1 MTRHDLTLV
10 AGTFALSPVER
21 AESEW
26 AKDMVDVRNLLGIR
40 YSDHL
45 SSHTLNFSEVPIPF
59 RPAVKQYLKFKL
71 DSNWSHSRARNA
83 LSFLRR
89 YLVWFDVHY
98 HSMQTFHN
106 LGASDT
112 DAYLHYLRSTP
123 NCQGNKHSDLDIW
136 DAITHVK
143 LFLKHLQRINSPLAP
158 AKPVDDIIWREH
170 AGKKPQR
177 NLNAAKYIPESV
189 LQQLDAHIQDLP
201 EAYRPVV
208 ILLRA
213 SGWRISDVLYL
224 RYDTC
229 LERKFNK
236 SKQEW
241 EWNLVGDIQKTRVLG
256 HKIPI
261 EVGVAT
267 LIEAQRILIRQSS
280 PDGTNPHRY
289 LFPGITRLRQGRTL
303 SYHAVRESLNKLAER
318 FDIRDD
324 DGRIFRFR
332 LHAFRHSKAVELIN
346 KGMPLVHVQQW
357 MAHLSP
363 EMTTVY
369 ARIQSDTMRKEW
381 EKTTAKGMVRF
392 NDGQP
397 EYLDGKKAL
406 TVVNDTSF
414 DPLRVRENR
423 VNVKMPLGTCTKT
436 DKIVCRFFELPC
448 FHCVA
453 YVLTP
458 DDLPSLEAYEQ
469 EVVAR
474 IELAE
479 ANGQAPWAEFNR
491 QNLET
496 RIRPAL
502 AMLHEGQT
510 YAKGNKYDREYTPEE
525 WEQRQALRQQEG
537 QA

>member
-1 MTRHDLTLV
+1 MW
-10 AGTFALSPVER
+10 G
-21 AESEW
+21 
-26 AKDMVDVRNLLGIR
+26 
-40 YSDHL
+40 
-45 SSHTLNFSEVPIPF
+45 
-59 RPAVKQYLKFKL
+59 AVTHPKY
-71 DSNWSHSRARNA
+71 
-83 LSFLRR
+83 FLR
-89 YLVWFDVHY
+89 
-98 HSMQTFHN
+98 
-106 LGASDT
+106 
-112 DAYLHYLRSTP
+112 
-123 NCQGNKHSDLDIW
+123 
-136 DAITHVK
+136 
-143 LFLKHLQRINSPLAP
+143 HLQRVKSPLAP
-158 AKPVDDIIWREH
+158 TEPIDTIIWPEH

-177 NLNAAKYIPESV
+177 NLNAIKYIPESV
-189 LQQLDAHIQDLP
+189 LEQLDSHVRDLP

-213 SGWRISDVLYL
+213 SGWRISDVLNL
-224 RYDTC
+224 RHDTC
-229 LERKFNK
+229 LGRTFDKATGTWK
-236 SKQEW
+236 W
-241 EWNLVGDIQKTRVLG
+241 DLVGDIQKTRVFG

-261 EVGVAT
+261 DEGVAT
-267 LIEAQRILIRQSS
+267 LIQAQQTLVEQKFSEAQ
-280 PDGTNPHRY
+280 NPKHY
-289 LFPGITRLRQGRTL
+289 LFPAITRKRAGRPLAYDTTCDAL
-303 SYHAVRESLNKLAER
+303 NRLAVERE
-318 FDIRDD
+318 IRGE
-324 DGRIFRFR
+324 DGQLFHFRT
-332 LHAFRHSKAVELIN
+332 HAFRHSKAVELIN
-346 KGMPLVHVQQW
+346 KGMPLVYVQQW

-381 EKTTAKGMVRF
+381 EKTTSKGIVRF

-423 VNVKMPLGTCTKT
+423 ANVKMPLGTCTKT

-479 ANGQAPWAEFNR
+479 TNGQAPWAEFNR

-502 AMLHEGQT
+502 AMLREGQT
-510 YAKGNKYDREYTPEE
+510 YAKGSKYDREYTPEE
-525 WEQRQALRQQEG
+525 WEQRQARRQQEG